1 MRIRANT
8 FRFQDDELRVSQFD
22 NATVI
27 FHPPSHKTHFL
38 NDTSALI
45 LDMLSEAPSSFEG
58 FCERLKTELEVEL
71 DTEQRANFERHF
83 QRLDE
88 LGLIQRVPAS
98 EHAC

>member
-1 MRIRANT
+1 MHINANI
-8 FRFQDDELRVSQFD
+8 FRFPDASVRVSKFD

-38 NDTSALI
+38 NGTSALI

-71 DTEQRANFERHF
+71 DAEQRANFERHF

-88 LGLIQRVPAS
+88 LGLIQRLAAPAD
-98 EHAC
+98 AC